1 MRTVNIYGVIILVVN
16 VWGDVS
22 VRMSGHDV
30 ACPCCGIV
38 LELNKL
44 PDHLYDD
51 HSPNELVGSL
61 WQSAYY
67 NSKRSRFMLD

>member
-1 MRTVNIYGVIILVVN
+1 
-16 VWGDVS
+16 
-22 VRMSGHDV
+22 MSGRHDV

-38 LELNKL
+38 IELNKL

-67 NSKRSRFMLD
+67 NSKGSRFMLD